1 VKSNTKDE
9 DYSNSFA
16 AVKGVLGDNLKTYR
30 KQAELS
36 QEELGHKIDAD
47 QAYISRLEAGHL
59 NPTLESISELA
70 SALGVTV
77 ENLFSISYRD
87 ME

>member
-1 VKSNTKDE
+1 MKSNAKDE

-16 AVKGVLGDNLKTYR
+16 DVKSVLGDNLKRYR

-47 QAYISRLEAGHL
+47 QAYISRLEAGQL

-70 SALGVTV
+70 TALGVTV
-77 ENLFSISYRD
+77 ENLFSITHRD

>member
-1 VKSNTKDE
+1 MKSNTKDE
-9 DYSNSFA
+9 NYSNSFA
-16 AVKGVLGDNLKTYR
+16 DVKSVLGANLKRYR

-47 QAYISRLEAGHL
+47 QAYISRLEAGQL
-59 NPTLESISELA
+59 NPTLETISELA
-70 SALGVTV
+70 NALGVTV
-77 ENLFSISYRD
+77 ENLFSFSYRD